1 MQFID
6 KPFASNVTLMSPE
19 HAYMAGRIKTSD
31 LEDLR
36 NFQRA
41 FPFNPELVVEVF
53 KELVTE
59 SKKHTEPPTDA
70 QKVDIAF
77 TKLLP
82 RCYSPQSVG
91 DWTGVIRFTVTDVAA
106 YTITVDGTKA
116 SVEAGTGPT
125 PTTSIEMD
133 YETYR
138 AVLRFEVIEDSHLVS
153 DDVLLDWESQEE
165 MADVELSDDQLEAV
179 AGGKGT
185 SVDAV
190 AKQVCAGD
198 ACGAA
203 SGVGTACGA
212 AACGADACA
221 AAAGIGTACGA
232 AACAGAAGIG
242 TVCGVAAGAG
252 SACAG
257 DACGAAAS
265 AGSACAGAACGA
277 AAGAGVCA
285 GNACGAN
292 LLAGCDFGP
301 CAINIIPCCPF
312 I

>member
-6 KPFASNVTLMSPE
+6 KPFTSNVTLMSPE

-41 FPFNPELVVEVF
+41 FPFNPERVVEVF

-59 SKKHTEPPTDA
+59 SKKYTGPPTDA

-91 DWTGVIRFTVTDVAA
+91 DWTGVIRFTVTDMAA

-125 PTTSIEMD
+125 PTSSIEMD

-138 AVLRFEVIEDSHLVS
+138 SVMRFEVLEDSHLVS

-179 AGGKGT
+179 AGGKGEPPPP
-185 SVDAV
+185 VQA
-190 AKQVCAGD
+190 CAAD
-198 ACGAA
+198 
-203 SGVGTACGA
+203 ACGA

-221 AAAGIGTACGA
+221 AAACGAAACGA
-232 AACAGAAGIG
+232 AACAAAACPAAACGIDAGIG
-242 TVCGVAAGAG
+242 PDIGA
-252 SACAG
+252 
-257 DACGAAAS
+257 
-265 AGSACAGAACGA
+265 
-277 AAGAGVCA
+277 
-285 GNACGAN
+285 
-292 LLAGCDFGP
+292 
-301 CAINIIPCCPF
+301 CAINVIPCVPF